1 MEQKVGNNS
10 YRMAV
15 GIAVL
20 GVLLLTWLNLAVGL
34 IGSEDNPANLM
45 FVGLLAVGAAS
56 SLVVRVRA
64 GGMAK
69 VLFAMALMQFIIAA
83 IALIAGLGSEGAN
96 WPQVIIV
103 LNGFFALVWL
113 VSGLLFRKAA
123 RVHILGGSSGASSS
137 F

>member
-1 MEQKVGNNS
+1 MAEKVGKTS
-10 YRMAV
+10 YRMAA

-45 FVGLLAVGAAS
+45 FAGLLAVGVAGAI
-56 SLVVRVRA
+56 VVRVRA
-64 GGMAK
+64 GGMAM
-69 VLFAMALMQFIIAA
+69 VLFVMALMQVLIAA

-96 WPQVIIV
+96 WPQVIVV

-123 RVHILGGSSGASSS
+123 RVMA
-137 F
+137 